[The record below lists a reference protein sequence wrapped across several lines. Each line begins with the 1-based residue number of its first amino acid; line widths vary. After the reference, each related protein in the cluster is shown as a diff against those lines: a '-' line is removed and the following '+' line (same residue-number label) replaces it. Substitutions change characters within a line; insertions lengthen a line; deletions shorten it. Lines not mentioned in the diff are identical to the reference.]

1 LINAS
6 VGYRLTTLDFIK
18 DLTIQAS
25 VTNATDELYISTV
38 GSNGFVNADPSG
50 TTQTLLVG
58 APAQYFV
65 SLKARF

>member
-1 LINAS
+1 M
-6 VGYRLTTLDFIK
+6 GYRLTNLGFVK
-18 DLTIQAS
+18 DLTVQAS

-38 GSNGFVNADPSG
+38 GSNGFVNADPNG

-58 APAQYFV
+58 APQQYFV